1 VKRVRRPLVSVLVPA
16 YNEEGSVERAHAEI
30 SRVFAGLPDYDH
42 EILFM
47 DNHSTDRTFSLL
59 QGIAARDSHVRVVR
73 FARNNGYDR
82 SLLFAYQQARGDCSI
97 QVDCDLQDPPDL
109 IPEML
114 ARWEQGH
121 QVVYGVRRS
130 LADGP
135 VSTALRRWYY
145 SMVNV
150 LSEDELPLNAG
161 EFRLVDGCILRELR
175 KVRDTNPYVRGLIS
189 AMGFSQIGIEYDRGD
204 RLAGESKFPL
214 SKMIALGLDGVL
226 NHSLIPLRVASVVG
240 LVVGLVTMLLII
252 GYMIGRLVFG
262 QDWPAGFAT
271 TTLLLLLGIT
281 LNALF
286 LGVIGEYLG
295 RIFMQLK
302 GRAFPIVEVEI
313 NRPMTDK
320 VERTP
325 PTKKLAAKAPVSARP

>member
-1 VKRVRRPLVSVLVPA
+1 MKQTRRPLVSVLVPA
-16 YNEEGSVERAHAEI
+16 YNEEASVERAHAEI

-47 DNHSTDRTFSLL
+47 DNHSTDRTFALL
-59 QGIAARDSHVRVVR
+59 QGIAARDAHVRVIR

-109 IPEML
+109 IPQML
-114 ARWEQGH
+114 AKWERGH
-121 QVVYGVRRS
+121 QVVYGIRRT

-145 SMVNV
+145 YSVNA

-189 AMGFSQIGIEYDRGD
+189 AMGFSQVGIEYDRGE

-214 SKMIALGLDGVL
+214 RRMIALGLDGVL
-226 NHSLIPLRVASVVG
+226 NHSLVPLRVASAVG
-240 LVVGLVTMLLII
+240 LIVGLVTMLLII
-252 GYMIGRLVFG
+252 GYIVGRLIFG
-262 QDWPAGFAT
+262 QNWPAGFAT
-271 TTLLLLLGIT
+271 TTLLLLLAIT

-286 LGVIGEYLG
+286 LGIIGEYLG

-302 GRAFPIVEVEI
+302 GRAFPVVEVEI
-313 NRPMTDK
+313 DRSLTGQGASM
-320 VERTP
+320 
-325 PTKKLAAKAPVSARP
+325 PTTSPAAKAPVPAEH